1 MYGIL
6 QKGKTKKRII
16 NQKNKH
22 LMCEFMLNNTKL
34 FAKFR

>member
-16 NQKNKH
+16 NQKNKDGAITIKVI
-22 LMCEFMLNNTKL
+22 LI
-34 FAKFR
+34 